1 MIEWF
6 MFGALGFFLGCL
18 FALML
23 APPLWNRAVKL
34 TTRKLEATMPMSLAD
49 IQANKDQLRA
59 EFAIELRKVEV
70 ALDKSKEKAAREL
83 IEANKRRVEIQ
94 VLNADLGG
102 VKAQHQES
110 QNANRVLQ
118 QTIKRRLPDL
128 DSRLKAAKKALNDLD
143 TVNAELRNT
152 VASHSDALKIARG
165 TVHNQRSD
173 IDRLRSSLESGSGG
187 SLRGSSKA
195 NGRAVAESQR
205 LAAELSRAQE
215 ELDRAKTSAQENA
228 FLRSELSQLAAQ
240 ILAATRNQAIEAQ
253 PIPAEMAAEMAGG
266 GAEDVSQAQTDDAEP
281 THVEPAHAEPTYAER
296 VAQPEV
302 DWRDAHHGHSAAPEP
317 EVEEV
322 AEDAVETEY
331 VEETV
336 ATDETEYAEEPTEY
350 VEEAVAEEAAE
361 TAYAE
366 ETAATEYAEEHE
378 TEYVEE
384 AETEYAEEPVADE
397 EDYAEQEDETDEA
410 EEPEP
415 PKRGLAARFAARRA
429 KRNAAKAGSSRS
441 LSDRLRG
448 VTSESPETHT

>member
-70 ALDKSKEKAAREL
+70 ALEKSKEKAAREL

-94 VLNADLGG
+94 VLNTDLGG

-128 DSRLKAAKKALNDLD
+128 DSRLKAAKKALTELETIN
-143 TVNAELRNT
+143 TELRNT
-152 VASHSDALKIARG
+152 IASHSDALKIARN

-173 IDRLRSSLESGSGG
+173 IDRLRTSLESSSGG
-187 SLRGSSKA
+187 SLRGSSKSD
-195 NGRAVAESQR
+195 GRAVAESQR

-215 ELDRAKTSAQENA
+215 ELDHAKTSAQESA
-228 FLRSELSQLAAQ
+228 FLRRELSQLASQ

-253 PIPAEMAAEMAGG
+253 PIPAAMTAEMS
-266 GAEDVSQAQTDDAEP
+266 GAVPMEIPQTQTDYA
-281 THVEPAHAEPTYAER
+281 EPAHAEPADAEPAVAEQTYAER
-296 VAQPEV
+296 VAQREAE
-302 DWRDAHHGHSAAPEP
+302 WRDAHHEHSTAPEP
-317 EVEEV
+317 EVE
-322 AEDAVETEY
+322 AAETEY
-331 VEETV
+331 VEET
-336 ATDETEYAEEPTEY
+336 TEAGY
-350 VEEAVAEEAAE
+350 VEETAES
-361 TAYAE
+361 
-366 ETAATEYAEEHE
+366 EYA
-378 TEYVEE
+378 
-384 AETEYAEEPVADE
+384 D
-397 EDYAEQEDETDEA
+397 QEDEVEDV
-410 EEPEP
+410 EEPAP

-429 KRNAAKAGSSRS
+429 KRNAAKAGGGSS
-441 LSDRLRG
+441 LSDRLRRI
-448 VTSESPETHT
+448 TSESPETHT